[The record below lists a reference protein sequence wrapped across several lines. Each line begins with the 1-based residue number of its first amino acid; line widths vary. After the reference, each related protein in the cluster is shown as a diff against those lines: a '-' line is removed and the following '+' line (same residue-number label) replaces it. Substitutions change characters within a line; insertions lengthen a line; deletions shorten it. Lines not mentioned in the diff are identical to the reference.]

1 MVISFRSHTHTFFNG
16 DNLQHSCCCL
26 LFALCN
32 LTYDD
37 RWRENEDDVARKY
50 SYCDY
55 GSIKDL

>member
-37 RWRENEDDVARKY
+37 RWRENEDDVARN
-50 SYCDY
+50 
-55 GSIKDL
+55 IRIVIMEA